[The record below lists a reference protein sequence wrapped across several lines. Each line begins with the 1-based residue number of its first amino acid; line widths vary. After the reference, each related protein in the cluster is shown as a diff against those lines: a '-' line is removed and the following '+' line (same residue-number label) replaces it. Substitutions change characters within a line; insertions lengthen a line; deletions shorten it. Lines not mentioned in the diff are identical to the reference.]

1 MGTGKGAATLA
12 WHPAL
17 TGPQQAPP
25 TLHMTQFLTPLR
37 VAHGPPL
44 PDRPMPSELLTARHG
59 SALVLTMRDPAS
71 LNSLSA
77 QLVAACAEA
86 LDVAESDPRVRCVVL
101 RGDGANFSSGVAP
114 DSSVEAAP
122 LDDAVEALAE
132 SMRVFPKPVLGAVEG
147 VASAGGFALA
157 LACDLVVAARD
168 ARFSLG
174 RADARPASDSDAA
187 QQLARWLPTPL
198 LQQLAWFG
206 EPIDATRLHALGLVG
221 WLCDSACAFDEALRL
236 AERLAQ
242 VDADLLAAAKERV
255 QAASRLGHAGEANAQ
270 RQNLLQ
276 MLAPAPMPLPDRQA
290 S

>member
-1 MGTGKGAATLA
+1 
-12 WHPAL
+12 
-17 TGPQQAPP
+17 
-25 TLHMTQFLTPLR
+25 
-37 VAHGPPL
+37 
-44 PDRPMPSELLTARHG
+44 MPSELLTARHG
-59 SALVLTMRDPAS
+59 SALVLTMRDPSS

-86 LDVAESDPRVRCVVL
+86 LDVAESDPRVRCIVL
-101 RGDGANFSSGVAP
+101 RGDGANFSSGVDPAAGT
-114 DSSVEAAP
+114 EAAS

-147 VASAGGFALA
+147 VAGGGGFALA

-168 ARFSLG
+168 AHFALG
-174 RADARPASDSDAA
+174 RADARPASDTDAA
-187 QQLARWLPTPL
+187 RQLARWLPTPL

-206 EPIDATRLHALGLVG
+206 EPVDAARLHALGIVG
-221 WLCDSACAFDEALRL
+221 WLSDTTCAFDEALRL

-242 VDADLLAAAKERV
+242 VDADVLAAAKERV
-255 QAASRLGHAGEANAQ
+255 QAAGRRGHAGEANAQ

-276 MLAPAPMPLPDRQA
+276 MLAPLADGQA